1 MSSLHIG
8 LGATA
13 LGLLLAASC
22 RREPAPPPARRAPA
36 RSFVA
41 RSDRRLELREV
52 EDPALRRRL
61 ADTSAALVYA
71 HRLRFEGERAV
82 RAAPTLGHAKQLCPA
97 ERFAQEPSWSF
108 CSGTLV
114 DQDLVLTAGHCLGP
128 DAAQAAER
136 CQRIR
141 VVFGYQLGADGS
153 VHDPAAGDVYAC
165 RRVAAYRRDPRDPN
179 GTDFAVIQLD
189 RSVSRDRAPAPV
201 TERLPMPGD
210 RLATAGYGAGL
221 PLKVERAAT
230 VLARL
235 GPEQIATDADTFAGG
250 SGGGLYDPAGDLVAL
265 HVSGGVDWQFE
276 GNCTRAE
283 TDGRK
288 EREQRASPA
297 IAGLCRAGWPSAS
310 LCRTRPVCGDGICSA
325 GEHRACPLDCR
336 PPVCG
341 DGLCEAAERAGC
353 PADCAP
359 YRDVPVSWGDDP
371 ETYRRMRQTP

>member
-1 MSSLHIG
+1 MSLLRIG
-8 LGATA
+8 LGAMA

-36 RSFVA
+36 RPFVA
-41 RSDRRLELREV
+41 RSDRRVELREV
-52 EDPALRRRL
+52 EDPVLRRRL
-61 ADTSAALVYA
+61 ADSSAALVYA

-82 RAAPTLGHAKQLCPA
+82 RAAPTLGRAKQLCPA
-97 ERFAQEPSWSF
+97 ERFAEEPSWPF

-141 VVFGYQLGADGS
+141 VVFGYELAADGS

-165 RRVAAYRRDPRDPN
+165 RRVAAYGRDPRDPS
-179 GTDFAVIQLD
+179 GADFAVIQLD
-189 RSVSRDRAPAPV
+189 RSVSRDRTPV
-201 TERLPMPGD
+201 PLTERVPKPGD

-230 VLARL
+230 VLASL
-235 GPEQIATDADTFAGG
+235 GPEQIETDGDTFAGG
-250 SGGGLYDPAGDLVAL
+250 SGGGLYDAAGHLVAL
-265 HVSGGVDWQFE
+265 HVGGGVDWQFE
-276 GNCTRAE
+276 GSCTRAE
-283 TDGRK
+283 TDGRG
-288 EREQRASPA
+288 EREQRAAPA
-297 IAGLCRAGWPSAS
+297 IDGLCRAGWPSAL
-310 LCRTRPVCGDGICSA
+310 LCRTRPICGDGICSA
-325 GEHRACPLDCR
+325 GEHRGCTLDCR

-341 DGLCEAAERAGC
+341 DGLCEAAERARC